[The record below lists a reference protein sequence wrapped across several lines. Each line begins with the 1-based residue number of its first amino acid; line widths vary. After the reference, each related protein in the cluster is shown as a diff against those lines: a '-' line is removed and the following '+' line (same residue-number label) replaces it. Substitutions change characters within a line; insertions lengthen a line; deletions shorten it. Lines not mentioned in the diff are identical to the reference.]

1 MKKNEF
7 LHLSDKLDILD
18 ERLDNVEKLM
28 FLQENNLQYH
38 IKRTDIAE
46 QSLSV
51 FKQDLEQSKL
61 LMANIKF
68 FGKLLTWVGGLT
80 GFVLVVI
87 QIMGYLRS

>member
-18 ERLDNVEKLM
+18 ERLDGVERLM
-28 FLQENNLQYH
+28 ALQENNLQYH
-38 IKRTDIAE
+38 IKRTDLAE
-46 QSLSV
+46 QSLAV
-51 FKQDLEQSKL
+51 FKQELEQSKL
-61 LMANIKF
+61 LMANIQF

-87 QIMGYLRS
+87 QLIQSVK